1 MGLFPIDSA
10 VVADLREI
18 ATSKELGHIARLT
31 PTGLTIGAVV
41 EIACLHSVFPKE
53 LRRIIEVWARGSP
66 VLERASVVYRTGA
79 LPDTEA
85 MWQARSLDF
94 FPIRGPDW
102 ANPAHY
108 HPFESRFRRITK
120 EAGFGKMAD
129 ALTGALY
136 EMADNVAQHSGNAP
150 SCPVPG
156 LIGYHVSDGNV
167 SFAIADLGRGV
178 LSSLRANPA
187 WAKLN
192 NSKTA
197 LMAVIEKHASRR
209 IHGGE
214 GEGFKEVFRSL
225 TNLNGIVD
233 LRSGEGRVKLVC
245 APDGSRQAQPQFTGS
260 FSGLQI
266 AISCSL
272 AAPAK
277 EAIFPVDYLT

>member
-1 MGLFPIDSA
+1 
-10 VVADLREI
+10 LRP
-18 ATSKELGHIARLT
+18 ARFLT
-31 PTGLTIGAVV
+31 LQP
-41 EIACLHSVFPKE
+41 
-53 LRRIIEVWARGSP
+53 
-66 VLERASVVYRTGA
+66 GA
-79 LPDTEA
+79 LPT
-85 MWQARSLDF
+85 SHL
-94 FPIRGPDW
+94 
-102 ANPAHY
+102 
-108 HPFESRFRRITK
+108 
-120 EAGFGKMAD
+120 
-129 ALTGALY
+129 
-136 EMADNVAQHSGNAP
+136 
-150 SCPVPG
+150 C

-167 SFAIADLGRGV
+167 SIAIADLGRGV
-178 LSSLRANPA
+178 LRSLRANPA

-225 TNLNGIVD
+225 TNLNGVVE

-277 EAIFPVDYLT
+277 EVIFPVDYLT